1 MALFMVSPGVEIREI
16 DLTAI
21 IPSVS
26 TAIGALCGDFTWGPV
41 DEITSVTN
49 KDVLYKT
56 FGKPTDDNFGYF
68 FHAQTYLAYSN
79 NLRVIRNAQ
88 TGALNAVANGSASP
102 NAVNIKNDVDFE
114 NQSFTADDGTFAAKF
129 PGVIGNSLMI
139 TYCLADSAAFNNW
152 QDDDNIY
159 KNYFSSVPGTSEF
172 CEKFGVYNDEM
183 HIMII
188 DQDGMFTGAPGT
200 ILERY
205 EYLSMCPDAKFSDGT
220 SSYFVNVL
228 HARSK
233 YVRWIANDDNFAAC
247 NAGQTIDWIK
257 LNVTPSGSPAR
268 LYYYDP
274 NYAGSPAIST
284 ANYYEFI
291 DGSVGTSSGVDE
303 LMDSY
308 DKFADATA
316 VDVTLLIAGVMPDS
330 FADSITYANYLVAL
344 AERRHDA
351 IALVSPPTFG
361 PTGSVYYTNP
371 TDAIT
376 FTNELISS
384 SFGVIDSCAIKVYD
398 QYSGVYRWIAANST
412 IAGLCANTDNVAD
425 PWWSPAGYNRGQLK
439 NITKI
444 SYNPGQMDRD
454 DLYKARINPIVQ
466 FPGQG
471 TILYGDK
478 TLLARPSAF
487 DRINVRRLFNVLEKA
502 ISTYAKYILFEFN
515 DEFTRSR
522 FVNLVDPYLREVKG
536 RRGIYEYLVRCD
548 ETNNPPVVI
557 DANEFIADIFIQPA
571 RSINFIRLN
580 FIATPTG
587 VDFQEIITGMSNGTL

>member
-1 MALFMVSPGVEIREI
+1 
-16 DLTAI
+16 
-21 IPSVS
+21 
-26 TAIGALCGDFTWGPV
+26 
-41 DEITSVTN
+41 
-49 KDVLYKT
+49 
-56 FGKPTDDNFGYF
+56 
-68 FHAQTYLAYSN
+68 
-79 NLRVIRNAQ
+79 
-88 TGALNAVANGSASP
+88 
-102 NAVNIKNDVDFE
+102 
-114 NQSFTADDGTFAAKF
+114 
-129 PGVIGNSLMI
+129 
-139 TYCLADSAAFNNW
+139 
-152 QDDDNIY
+152 
-159 KNYFSSVPGTSEF
+159 
-172 CEKFGVYNDEM
+172 
-183 HIMII
+183 
-188 DQDGMFTGAPGT
+188 
-200 ILERY
+200 
-205 EYLSMCPDAKFSDGT
+205 
-220 SSYFVNVL
+220 
-228 HARSK
+228 
-233 YVRWIANDDNFAAC
+233 
-247 NAGQTIDWIK
+247 
-257 LNVTPSGSPAR
+257 
-268 LYYYDP
+268 
-274 NYAGSPAIST
+274 
-284 ANYYEFI
+284 
-291 DGSVGTSSGVDE
+291 
-303 LMDSY
+303 
-308 DKFADATA
+308 
-316 VDVTLLIAGVMPDS
+316 PDS

-344 AERRHDA
+344 AEKRHDA

-398 QYSGVYRWIAANST
+398 QYNGVYRWIAANST

-502 ISTYAKYILFEFN
+502 ISTYAKYMLFEFN

-548 ETNNPPVVI
+548 ESNNTPQVI